1 MKNIEKLVRKNIL
14 SLQPYSSAR
23 DEYQGEKAIFLDANE
38 NPYGINNRY
47 PDPYQNDLKAT
58 ISNERKISPDK
69 IFVGNGSDEAI
80 DLLFRIFCE
89 PGKDKALTFTPSYG
103 MYKVSANI
111 NDVELIELPLNKEF
125 QIDKEDLNPYINDSQ
140 LKLIFLCSPNNP
152 TGNALEASTV
162 EWILKNFEGIL
173 IIDEA
178 YIDFSTT
185 LSFRDKLDSYPNLV
199 VLQTLSKAWGQ
210 AALRIGFA
218 FSNPYIIQL
227 LNKVKPPYNVSGPTQ
242 EMAKEALQN
251 TSKYKKEMEQIL
263 QNRDYLESE
272 LASNPLIK
280 KIYPTE
286 ANFLLVLVD
295 NANALYEIL
304 VDSKIVVRNRH
315 KVLENHLRITVG
327 STEENRKLIQK
338 LKQIAHEKSIVSR

>member
-1 MKNIEKLVRKNIL
+1 
-14 SLQPYSSAR
+14 
-23 DEYQGEKAIFLDANE
+23 
-38 NPYGINNRY
+38 
-47 PDPYQNDLKAT
+47 LKAT
-58 ISNERKISPDK
+58 ISNQRKVSPEK

-89 PGKDKALTFTPSYG
+89 PGKDKVLTFTPSYG

-111 NDVELIELPLNKEF
+111 NDVELTEIPLNKEF
-125 QIDKEDLNPYINDSQ
+125 QIDRELLNPYLEDDR

-152 TGNALEASTV
+152 TGNVLEASTV
-162 EWILKNFEGIL
+162 EWILETFEGIVIL
-173 IIDEA
+173 DEA

-185 LSFRDKLDSYPNLV
+185 LSFREKLDAYPNLV

-218 FSNPYIIQL
+218 FSNPTIIQL
-227 LNKVKPPYNVSGPTQ
+227 FNKVKPPYNVSGPTQ
-242 EMAKEALQN
+242 ELALEALQN
-251 TSKYKKEMEQIL
+251 TSKYKKEREQIL

-272 LASNPLIK
+272 LASIPMIK
-280 KIYPTE
+280 KIYPSE
-286 ANFLLVLVD
+286 ANFLLVKVENANVLYEALVD
-295 NANALYEIL
+295 Y
-304 VDSKIVVRNRH
+304 KIVVRNRH

-327 STEENRKLIQK
+327 STEENLKLIQK

>member
-23 DEYQGEKAIFLDANE
+23 DEYQGKKAIFLDANE
-38 NPYGINNRY
+38 NPYGTNNRY

-58 ISNERKISPDK
+58 ISNQRKVSPEK

-89 PGKDKALTFTPSYG
+89 PGKDKVLTFTPSYG

-111 NDVELIELPLNKEF
+111 NDVELTEIPLNKEF
-125 QIDKEDLNPYINDSQ
+125 QIDRELLNPYLEDDR

-152 TGNALEASTV
+152 TGNVLEASTV
-162 EWILKNFEGIL
+162 EWILETFEGIVIL
-173 IIDEA
+173 DEA

-185 LSFRDKLDSYPNLV
+185 LSFREKLDAYPNLV

-218 FSNPYIIQL
+218 FSNPTIIQL
-227 LNKVKPPYNVSGPTQ
+227 FNKVKPPYNVSGPTQ
-242 EMAKEALQN
+242 ELALEALQN
-251 TSKYKKEMEQIL
+251 TSKYKKEREQIL

-272 LASNPLIK
+272 LASIPMIK
-280 KIYPTE
+280 KIYPSE
-286 ANFLLVLVD
+286 ANFLLVKVENANVLYEALVD
-295 NANALYEIL
+295 Y
-304 VDSKIVVRNRH
+304 KIVVRNRH

-327 STEENRKLIQK
+327 STEENLKLIQK

>member
-1 MKNIEKLVRKNIL
+1 MKNIQKLVRKNIL

-38 NPYGINNRY
+38 NPYGTNNRY

-58 ISNERKISPDK
+58 ISNQRKVSPDK

-103 MYKVSANI
+103 MYKVSASI
-111 NDVELIELPLNKEF
+111 NNVGLIELPLNKEF
-125 QIDKEDLNPYINDSQ
+125 QIDRELLEPYLNDAQ

-152 TGNALEASTV
+152 TGNVLEASTV
-162 EWILKNFEGIL
+162 EWILEMFQGVVVL
-173 IIDEA
+173 DEA
-178 YIDFSTT
+178 YIDFSSTS
-185 LSFRDKLDSYPNLV
+185 SFREKLDAYSNLV

-218 FSNPYIIQL
+218 FSNPYIVRL
-227 LNKVKPPYNVSGPTQ
+227 FNKVKPPYNVSGPTQ
-242 EMAKEALQN
+242 KMALEALQN
-251 TSKYKKEMEQIL
+251 TSNYKKEMEQIL
-263 QNRDYLESE
+263 QNRDFLESE
-272 LASNPLIK
+272 LASIPMIK
-280 KIYPTE
+280 KIYPSE
-286 ANFLLVLVD
+286 ANFLLVKVENATTLYKALVD
-295 NANALYEIL
+295 Y
-304 VDSKIVVRNRH
+304 KIVVRNRH

-327 STEENRKLIQK
+327 STEENLKLIQK